1 MIGYYFKISITAH
14 RCTGWW
20 APSVLS
26 ALSLPVPPL
35 GAALL
40 YFREV
45 LLSPQHMVS
54 KVAMFLRD
62 SSPQSFV
69 DWSIGALYPSP
80 GQLAAATRMNWTETW
95 PLFPVVSILRGK
107 AWEASEAEF
116 PVCSRS
122 FHREQEEE
130 TRNTGECRSLSV
142 TTRPRLLL
150 PCLWRLP
157 IFPWLW
163 RDNTLLFLNLNFF
176 P

>member
-1 MIGYYFKISITAH
+1 MTH

-26 ALSLPVPPL
+26 APSLPVPPL

-54 KVAMFLRD
+54 KVAMFLHD
-62 SSPQSFV
+62 SSPQSLV
-69 DWSIGALYPSP
+69 DWSTGVLCPSP
-80 GQLAAATRMNWTETW
+80 GQLAAATRMYWTETW

-130 TRNTGECRSLSV
+130 RIDRKLRRVQVAGSHHQTQAFAALPVEVAYLSM
-142 TTRPRLLL
+142 
-150 PCLWRLP
+150 
-157 IFPWLW
+157 
-163 RDNTLLFLNLNFF
+163 TLERQYIALFKFKFF